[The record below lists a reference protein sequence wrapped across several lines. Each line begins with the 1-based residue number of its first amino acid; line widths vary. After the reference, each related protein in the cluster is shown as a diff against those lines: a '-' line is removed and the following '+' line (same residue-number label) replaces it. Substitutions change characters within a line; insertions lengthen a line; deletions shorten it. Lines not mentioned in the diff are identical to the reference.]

1 MLSARISPSYSLI
14 NLQENT
20 SVTKDPK
27 VKRVLINVDNEPSR
41 DTAWPVR
48 DIESARPPQA
58 SNGPKKSG
66 KGLIWKVLLS
76 VVGGLAVV
84 ACGIASATIRRSDAF
99 GVQRVPVPNR
109 LIMSPEHQ
117 LMIESIPFGNETAL
131 LDKFIRAPRTGIA
144 ERLNHWT
151 IDNIGGEEL
160 ARDGEIKRLY
170 PQVFEAIEEARKGS
184 VAVLEA
190 TKNRCTQSCD
200 SPMPVRV
207 NATQEAKDVIG
218 AVLYDMGVDESKIES
233 QIEPVFDNLLSEM
246 GTSRESFAQRETYT
260 SPDTN
265 EIDFKLKLTKNPCHL
280 ESVVG
285 ECIQYIL
292 VKQTPEGIQR
302 DRDDNRPATYAAT
315 VHPVISL
322 IGDKYPIIIITNN
335 IEDPIKH
342 PMLFKHI
349 ITHEVDHY
357 TGSPDIFYTGIDR
370 AILNNTQGDDDK
382 KTYLKK
388 CEELRADMPDI
399 IKNSPDSMQPA
410 AGLFF
415 DTHGRDDPDMGML
428 DKKDKLEKLLASNDT
443 TWDAFIKTST
453 DFKTMGMHCDYLQ
466 EQESALLISDVLDGL
481 GM

>member
-1 MLSARISPSYSLI
+1 MLSTSIEKPYTSGNRYVHTLATKNDTHAAERLIGVSNKPSCAIAR
-14 NLQENT
+14 
-20 SVTKDPK
+20 
-27 VKRVLINVDNEPSR
+27 RVS
-41 DTAWPVR
+41 

-58 SNGPKKSG
+58 SNDSRTSIRWFIG
-66 KGLIWKVLLS
+66 KVLV
-76 VVGGLAVV
+76 VVGTLAL
-84 ACGIASATIRRSDAF
+84 AASGIASAMTRRPDAF
-99 GVQRVPVPNR
+99 DLHRPVANP
-109 LIMSPEHQ
+109 LIMSPEHPF
-117 LMIESIPFGNETAL
+117 MNESSPFGNETAL
-131 LDKFIRAPRTGIA
+131 RDEFIRAPRAVIA
-144 ERLNHWT
+144 ERLNHWM
-151 IDNIGGEEL
+151 IDSMGGEEL

-170 PQVFEAIEEARKGS
+170 PQIFEAIEEARKGS

-207 NATQEAKDVIG
+207 NATQEAKGVIG
-218 AVLYDMGVDESKIES
+218 AVLYELGVDESKIDS
-233 QIEPVFDNLLSEM
+233 QIEPVFDNLLIEM
-246 GTSRESFAQRETYT
+246 GTSRELFAERNTYI
-260 SPDTN
+260 SPDTK

-280 ESVVG
+280 ESVDG

-302 DRDDNRPATYAAT
+302 DRDDNLPTTYAAT

-322 IGDKYPIIIITNN
+322 IGDKYPIIIITNY

-342 PMLFKHI
+342 PMLFEHI

-357 TGSPDIFYTGIDR
+357 TGSPDIYYAGIDR
-370 AILNNTQGDDDK
+370 AILNKTQGDDDK
-382 KTYLKK
+382 KSYLKK
-388 CEELRADMPDI
+388 CEEVRADMPDI

-428 DKKDKLEKLLASNDT
+428 DKKDKLAKLLVSNDT
-443 TWDAFIKTST
+443 VWDEFMKTST
-453 DFKTMGMHCDYLQ
+453 DFKAMGMHCDYLQ
-466 EQESALLISDVLDGL
+466 EQDSALLISDVLDGL